1 MFHEYRDLIS
11 ELKMSDRYVQALFE
25 KHNTLDQRVK
35 NMESR
40 LEPGT
45 HDEIEVLTGNYW
57 IAGMILVVSTATGG
71 TSRQLANSE
80 PEDLAKIL
88 LRNLMLANRAG
99 TPAAVQV
106 P

>member
-1 MFHEYRDLIS
+1 MQGLRSNPPASAYQRYERHPVSCEIDG
-11 ELKMSDRYVQALFE
+11 ELF
-25 KHNTLDQRVK
+25 
-35 NMESR
+35 
-40 LEPGT
+40 
-45 HDEIEVLTGNYW
+45 TGNYW

-71 TSRQLANSE
+71 SSRQLANSQ

-88 LRNLMLANRAG
+88 LRNLVLANRAG

>member
-1 MFHEYRDLIS
+1 MQRLCSNTIDSAYR
-11 ELKMSDRYVQALFE
+11 RYERHPV
-25 KHNTLDQRVK
+25 
-35 NMESR
+35 
-40 LEPGT
+40 GC
-45 HDEIEVLTGNYW
+45 EIDGEVLTGNYW

-88 LRNLMLANRAG
+88 LGNLMLANRAG

>member
-1 MFHEYRDLIS
+1 MGCSRRPASIAYSSDGHMQRLCSNTIDSAYR
-11 ELKMSDRYVQALFE
+11 RYERHPV
-25 KHNTLDQRVK
+25 
-35 NMESR
+35 SC
-40 LEPGT
+40 
-45 HDEIEVLTGNYW
+45 EIDGEVLTGNYW
-57 IAGMILVVSTATGG
+57 IAGMILDVSTATGG

>member
-1 MFHEYRDLIS
+1 
-11 ELKMSDRYVQALFE
+11 
-25 KHNTLDQRVK
+25 
-35 NMESR
+35 
-40 LEPGT
+40 
-45 HDEIEVLTGNYW
+45 
-57 IAGMILVVSTATGG
+57 MILVVSTATGG

>member
-1 MFHEYRDLIS
+1 MQGLRSNPPGSAYQRYERHPVSCEIDG
-11 ELKMSDRYVQALFE
+11 ELF
-25 KHNTLDQRVK
+25 
-35 NMESR
+35 
-40 LEPGT
+40 
-45 HDEIEVLTGNYW
+45 TGNYW

-71 TSRQLANSE
+71 SSRQLANSE

-88 LRNLMLANRAG
+88 LKNLVLANRAG